1 MRSFK
6 KQVEKDKA
14 AKIAAIEDARDA
26 RLQEIKD
33 KEKKMLN
40 WEDQVKAEE
49 EKSAAAFAK

>member
-1 MRSFK
+1 
-6 KQVEKDKA
+6 VEKDKA
-14 AKIAAIEDARDA
+14 AKIAAIEEARDA